1 MRPDTATD
9 EDLAPLVLELARA
22 LRARRVHPSGHP
34 VVADSIRRAAAIWRV
49 LGEGSGE
56 LGFAACD
63 AELKRTDGAALACV
77 GAPELALEL
86 SAHGVRRLLLRV
98 PAEVRDLEL
107 LVDTLVR
114 EPRELAAAGG
124 ASSAL
129 KAAGA
134 RAIELVGSAPAAA
147 PKPAPT
153 PKSDAP
159 AAPPTAALPAA
170 APPATAPR
178 DPLAEKVAELVRL
191 LGELESCDDF
201 GGYNLIA
208 NKLEVC
214 VDALVRSKRWL
225 EGYRAALVFTRHA
238 SDREVRSEAMRREA
252 SDRLRR
258 LSNNE
263 ELLDAIVEHACAST
277 GLASVQASQVL
288 VAIGVN
294 AVGALLRHAA
304 EARDPSRAQ
313 AAQILIAMSDAA
325 LAPVVDEL
333 RCEHSERAR
342 RAARLLGE
350 MQNPRAVESL
360 VDALRSPDA
369 GLGREAARAL
379 ARIGNDAAVAALVS
393 GLRLA
398 PQVAETCAGCLGGLR
413 QSSAA
418 RALGELLDLDREVPD
433 GLRREAMRGLGKL
446 GGAEALAR
454 LKRVLDH
461 APLLSKA
468 RYRGLRIAAAQAIA
482 QIGGSAAIQALQPHA
497 NRGDSD
503 VRQACQEALRRVER
517 AAGK

>member
-49 LGEGSGE
+49 LGEGASE
-56 LGFAACD
+56 LGFAARD
-63 AELKRTDGAALACV
+63 AELTRTDGAALACV

-86 SAHGVRRLLLRV
+86 SPHGVRRLVLRG

-107 LVDTLVR
+107 LVDTLAR
-114 EPRELAAAGG
+114 EPSELAAAGG
-124 ASSAL
+124 AGAAL

-134 RAIELVGSAPAAA
+134 LAIELVGSAPATAA
-147 PKPAPT
+147 PAPT

-159 AAPPTAALPAA
+159 AAPRNGCRPRRPRQ
-170 APPATAPR
+170 R

-258 LSNNE
+258 LSNND

-288 VAIGVN
+288 VGIGVN

-313 AAQILIAMSDAA
+313 AAQILIAMGDAA

-333 RCEHSERAR
+333 RCETGERAR

-360 VDALRSPDA
+360 VDALRSPDT

-379 ARIGNDAAVAALVS
+379 ARIGNDAAVAALVA

-413 QSSAA
+413 HSSAA
-418 RALGELLDLDREVPD
+418 RALGDLLDLEREVPD

-446 GGAEALAR
+446 GGSEALAR

-468 RYRGLRIAAAQAIA
+468 RYRALRIAAAQAIA
-482 QIGGSAAIQALQPHA
+482 QIGGPAAIQALQPHA
-497 NRGDSD
+497 NRGDAD

>member
-1 MRPDTATD
+1 MRPDTASD

-49 LGEGSGE
+49 LAEGGSD
-56 LGFAACD
+56 LGFAARD
-63 AELKRTDGAALACV
+63 AELTRTDGAALACA

-86 SAHGVRRLLLRV
+86 SPHGVRRLVLRG
-98 PAEVRDLEL
+98 PAEVRELEI

-114 EPRELAAAGG
+114 EPRELTAAGG
-124 ASSAL
+124 AGAAL

-134 RAIELVGSAPAAA
+134 LAIELVGSAPATA
-147 PKPAPT
+147 PAPT
-153 PKSDAP
+153 PKRDAP
-159 AAPPTAALPAA
+159 AAPRTAP
-170 APPATAPR
+170 PPATAPG

-258 LSNNE
+258 LSNNDD
-263 ELLDAIVEHACAST
+263 LLDAIVEHACAAT

-288 VAIGVN
+288 VGIGVN

-304 EARDPSRAQ
+304 EARDPSRTQ

-333 RCEHSERAR
+333 RCDTGERAR

-360 VDALRSPDA
+360 VDALRSPDT

-379 ARIGNDAAVAALVS
+379 ARIGNDAAVAALVA

-418 RALGELLDLDREVPD
+418 RALGDLLDLEREVPD

-446 GGAEALAR
+446 GGSEALAR

-461 APLLSKA
+461 APLLTKA
-468 RYRGLRIAAAQAIA
+468 RYRALRIAAAQAIA
-482 QIGGSAAIQALQPHA
+482 QIGGPAAIQALQPHA
-497 NRGDSD
+497 NRGDAD